1 MKNLE
6 GRADV
11 SVLSRASAALALL
24 QSLEASLD
32 ASTTHECASGP
43 PDVNLKPLAHAA
55 AHDAPQPVGK
65 AQSSLAPAC
74 GTDASAEAAVSAK
87 DELSSLRMVQDAS
100 SRNAEPRDLLR
111 AGRAMEERKDE
122 LEAQAAVS
130 RYSDKNQ
137 TMRQY
142 LIDCRHDRDRQHAGK
157 FAGRVGIELASRM
170 RREARLKSARSNDI
184 TWSGAVPDGFPEASV
199 LQGKAKELEAG
210 AMATPLPDSPPVDIF
225 VDLKGTRARESRT
238 PVEPL
243 QKAGGAR
250 TSQAKDHWPPM
261 GLQDSEV
268 HVGVKSPAHAG
279 YTLTMGGIPQDSGS
293 EPHDPAKTSINHP
306 PRLLLPQLNT
316 VGGRQPKDRGSTPAP
331 TINNIPAV
339 GISSFGQGRDSAAA
353 QEAPSQQTFASKS
366 AAADMSA
373 VDFSQYQVLDS
384 SSNYAD
390 YEVLTGQTKALAAT
404 AEAPAA
410 SNRALPEGSR
420 VRVAHVV
427 RQPRVV
433 QSAPFKSIQTPST
446 KAADLGRKVLP
457 DTALENEDDDGE
469 IDKAQDSRLAL
480 EHEVESL
487 LRQQLERAMGLDAQW
502 KQQQKEFV
510 SKLTLMNIE
519 QALDEGDALI
529 C

>member
-1 MKNLE
+1 M
-6 GRADV
+6 
-11 SVLSRASAALALL
+11 
-24 QSLEASLD
+24 
-32 ASTTHECASGP
+32 
-43 PDVNLKPLAHAA
+43 NLKPLAHAA
-55 AHDAPQPVGK
+55 THDAPQPAGQ

-74 GTDASAEAAVSAK
+74 GTDASAEAAMSAK

-100 SRNAEPRDLLR
+100 SRNAELRGLLR
-111 AGRAMEERKDE
+111 AGRAMDGRKDE
-122 LEAQAAVS
+122 LEARAVVS

-142 LIDCRHDRDRQHAGK
+142 LIDCRHDRDREHAGK

-170 RREARLKSARSNDI
+170 RREARLKSARSIDI
-184 TWSGAVPDGFPEASV
+184 TWAGSVPDGFPEASV
-199 LQGKAKELEAG
+199 LQGKAMELEAG
-210 AMATPLPDSPPVDIF
+210 AMATSLPDSPPGDLF
-225 VDLKGTRARESRT
+225 LDLKGTRARPSMT

-250 TSQAKDHWPPM
+250 TSQAKDHLPPM
-261 GLQDSEV
+261 GLQDTQV
-268 HVGVKSPAHAG
+268 HVGVESPAHAG

-293 EPHDPAKTSINHP
+293 EPHYPAKTSLNHT

-316 VGGRQPKDRGSTPAP
+316 VGGRQPKDRGGTPAP
-331 TINNIPAV
+331 TINNIQAAD
-339 GISSFGQGRDSAAA
+339 ISNFGQGRDSTTA
-353 QEAPSQQTFASKS
+353 QEAPSQQTFASPS
-366 AAADMSA
+366 AAANMSS
-373 VDFSQYQVLDS
+373 VDFSQCQVLES

-410 SNRALPEGSR
+410 TNRASEGSR

-446 KAADLGRKVLP
+446 IAADLGCKVLP
-457 DTALENEDDDGE
+457 DIALENEDDDGE

-502 KQQQKEFV
+502 KQQQKDFV

-519 QALDEGDALI
+519 QALDEGDAFI